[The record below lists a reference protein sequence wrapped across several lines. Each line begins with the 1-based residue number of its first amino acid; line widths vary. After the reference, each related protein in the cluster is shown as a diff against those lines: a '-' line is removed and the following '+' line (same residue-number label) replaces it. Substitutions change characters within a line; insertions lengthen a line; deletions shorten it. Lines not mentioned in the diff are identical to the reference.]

1 MAEAARV
8 TDKLRLLV
16 AELPFAVLGQV
27 TVSFGVG
34 QLGAKE
40 TLDAWI
46 KRVDDVLYAAKAGGA
61 IACVWDNPS
70 GGTCPCRVGW
80 GEMVSTAT

>member
-1 MAEAARV
+1 MAEH
-8 TDKLRLLV
+8 
-16 AELPFAVLGQV
+16 PFPVLGQV
-27 TVSFGVG
+27 TVSFGAG

-46 KRVDDVLYAAKAGGA
+46 NWVDDVLYAAKAGGA
-61 IACVWDNPS
+61 IACVWVSPS

-80 GEMVSTAT
+80 GEMVSSATCQCES